1 MVIFP
6 LLYIAWNG
14 DGIFIIKTWKFP
26 SIEVIFLVYS
36 VSWGEWNKHTMCV
49 FDFNILILFSL
60 CYLKQVIPRCI
71 RESIEIINFFFNLRD
86 SCKAENNMRACRRHG
101 SYSTSSC
108 HGEPKGRNPFV
119 VLATRKAQMSFAGT
133 RLHRLSADVSSDPH
147 GSRRNGGLPA
157 IRWRHGCSR
166 SPCHVSRSRWDQGNR
181 W

>member
-1 MVIFP
+1 MAF
-6 LLYIAWNG
+6 LLS
-14 DGIFIIKTWKFP
+14 KTGSFHRLRSFSCVQPQLRRVKQAHDP
-26 SIEVIFLVYS
+26 
-36 VSWGEWNKHTMCV
+36 KCV
-49 FDFNILILFSL
+49 FHFNIFILFSL
-60 CYLKQVIPRCI
+60 CYLKQVIPRCV

-147 GSRRNGGLPA
+147 GSRRNGGLQA

-166 SPCHVSRSRWDQGNR
+166 SPCHVSRSRWDQGPR